1 MAGTFADMLS
11 GGHHNSLGRTEEVT
25 ALVLADRTRLE
36 ELIGTYSS
44 KDELVRLRV
53 SGAVKRVT
61 IAHPDWTI
69 DFMDHLQSDIAAIDQ
84 PSTQWTLAL
93 IFDLTKNL
101 MSGTQKQRAV
111 DIMKS
116 NLQSHLDWI
125 VLNNSMKV
133 LFDWS
138 AEDPNLAAW
147 LKPQLERLTTET
159 RKSVAGRA
167 RKLLAKLA

>member
-1 MAGTFADMLS
+1 MGETFEEMLS

-25 ALVLADRTRLE
+25 SLVLADRGRLE
-36 ELIGTYSS
+36 ELIDTYSS

-61 IAHPDWTI
+61 IAHPDWTM
-69 DFMDHLQSDIAAIDQ
+69 DFMDRLQSDVAAIDQ
-84 PSTQWTLAL
+84 ASTQWTLAL

-101 MSGTQKQRAV
+101 MNAQQLSRAV
-111 DIMKS
+111 DIMKT
-116 NLQSHLDWI
+116 NLETHPDWI
-125 VLNNSMKV
+125 VLNNSMQV

-138 AEDPNLAAW
+138 GDDPELAAW
-147 LKPQLERLTTET
+147 LTPQLERLTSET